1 MRHSINTM
9 LQRFFKLTDNH
20 TNIQREIIAGLT
32 TFLTMA
38 YILFA
43 NPAILAGAGMDMQS
57 VFIATCLVS
66 AIGCL
71 LIGILANY
79 PMAIGPGMALNVYFV
94 YTVVQ
99 NLGFSWQSALG
110 AVFISGILFLI
121 LSVTHIRR
129 LILEAIPDS
138 LAVAIAA
145 GVGMF
150 IALIALK
157 TAGIIIPNP
166 KTLMSLGHISSPSGL
181 LFFFGFFLIVI
192 FYHYRV
198 PGAIVL
204 GILATTILSI
214 LLKVSVFHGIF
225 SLPPAHSETLVAMS
239 FKDLWSEQGIVVI
252 VTFLIVALF
261 DSTGTLLSIL
271 QYANL
276 GKDPQRTQRISN
288 ALVAESIATISGSVL
303 GTSSTSVYVE
313 SAAGIKAGGTTGLTA
328 VTIAVLFIL
337 ALFISPLAQTI
348 PSYATAGA
356 LLFIA
361 CLMMRSLVQINW
373 DDLSE
378 SVPSLLTTLMIP
390 FTFSIADGFGLGI
403 IAYVVIKLCCRD
415 FKAIRPTLVVLALL
429 FVIYFIYK
437 PM

>member
-1 MRHSINTM
+1 MNPATAALH
-9 LQRFFKLTDNH
+9 RFFKLAENRTS
-20 TNIQREIIAGLT
+20 IPQELIAGLT

-43 NPAILAGAGMDMQS
+43 NPAILSGAGMDIQS
-57 VFIATCLVS
+57 VFVATCLVS
-66 AIGCL
+66 ALGCL
-71 LIGILANY
+71 LIGLLANY

-99 NLGFSWQSALG
+99 SLGFSWQSALG
-110 AVFISGILFLI
+110 AVFISGVLFLI

-157 TAGIIIPNP
+157 TAGIIVPNP
-166 KTLMSLGHISSPSGL
+166 KTLMSLGSLHSPSGL
-181 LFFFGFFLIVI
+181 LFFFGFFLIVVL
-192 FYHYRV
+192 YHYRV

-204 GILATTILSI
+204 GILATTVLSI
-214 LLKVSVFHGIF
+214 LLKASVFHGIIA
-225 SLPPAHSETLVAMS
+225 LPPAHSQTLFALS

-252 VTFLIVALF
+252 ITFLIVALF

-276 GKDPQRTQRISN
+276 GKDPQKMKRISN
-288 ALVAESIATISGSVL
+288 ALTAESMATISGAIL

-313 SAAGIKAGGTTGLTA
+313 SAAGIKAGGNTGLTA

-378 SVPSLLTTLMIP
+378 SIPSLLTTLMIP

-403 IAYVVIKLCCRD
+403 IAYVAIKLCCRD
-415 FKAIRPTLVVLALL
+415 FKAIRPTLALLALL

-437 PM
+437 PI